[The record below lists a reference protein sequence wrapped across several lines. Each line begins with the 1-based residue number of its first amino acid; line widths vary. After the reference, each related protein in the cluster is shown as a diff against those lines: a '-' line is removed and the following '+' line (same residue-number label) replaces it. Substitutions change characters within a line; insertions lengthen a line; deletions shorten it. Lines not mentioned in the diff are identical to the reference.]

1 MKKHQ
6 IITIIIL
13 ISFITYLSI
22 GSLIKKDESFSDNEN
37 RVLKT
42 SISINPYL
50 IKNGDTQEDLEDYI
64 NDQIIHRDGFMALKS
79 TVDYAMGNRQ
89 INGAYMGK
97 EGYIFERI
105 TPEDVND
112 KTYNYNLSV
121 LKDFFC
127 FCTSKID
134 KSRISFILVPTSG
147 FVMAEDLPK
156 GAYLF
161 DQKSYI
167 DEATE
172 FLSDYNI
179 IPATSILM
187 EHKNDAQV
195 FYKTDHHWT
204 SDGAYY
210 VALDYLNSVGFDY
223 SSIQLN
229 RKIIT
234 SDFRGS
240 LYSKVLYPFS
250 SYDDIVIYDNDSDT
264 SVIIDDKEYASL
276 YFMNKLDSKDKY
288 TVFCGGNYGRMDIR
302 ESNDSN
308 RKLLLIKDSFANCFI
323 PFLADNYDEITVIDM
338 RYMKTDL
345 RTIFES
351 DDYTDVL
358 VLYNISNFV
367 SDKNFILLK

>member
-13 ISFITYLSI
+13 ISFITYLSL

-42 SISINPYL
+42 SISVSPYL
-50 IKNGDTQEDLEDYI
+50 IKSGDTQEDLEDYI
-64 NDQIIHRDGFMALKS
+64 NDQIIHRDGFMAIKS
-79 TVDYAMGNRQ
+79 TVDYVTGNRQ

-97 EGYIFERI
+97 DGYIFEKI

-112 KTYNYNLSV
+112 KVYNSNLSV
-121 LKDFFC
+121 LEDFFC

-134 KSRISFILVPTSG
+134 KSRLSFILVPTSG
-147 FVMAEDLPK
+147 LVMAESLPR

-167 DEATE
+167 DKATE
-172 FLSDYNI
+172 TLSEYNVI
-179 IPATSILM
+179 YATSILM
-187 EHKNDAQV
+187 EHKNNAQV

-204 SDGAYY
+204 SDGAYT
-210 VALDYLNSVGFDY
+210 VACDYLDSVGFAY
-223 SSIQLN
+223 SSVQLN
-229 RKIIT
+229 KTKVT

-250 SYDDIVIYDNDSDT
+250 AYDDINIYDTNSDIN
-264 SVIIDDKEYASL
+264 VMIEEKEYNSL
-276 YFMNKLDSKDKY
+276 YFKDKLATKDKY
-288 TVFCGGNYGRMDIR
+288 TVFCGGNYGRMDI
-302 ESNDSN
+302 SGAGDSG

-338 RYMKTDL
+338 RYMKSDI
-345 RTIFES
+345 RSIFES
-351 DDYTDVL
+351 EDYTDVL

-367 SDKNFILLK
+367 ADKNFILLK